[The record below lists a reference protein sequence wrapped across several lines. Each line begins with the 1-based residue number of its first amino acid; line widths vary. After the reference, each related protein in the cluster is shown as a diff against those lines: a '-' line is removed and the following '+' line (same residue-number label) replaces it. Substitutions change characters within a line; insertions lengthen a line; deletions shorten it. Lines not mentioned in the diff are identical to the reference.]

1 MQYRILGPL
10 VVASQDR
17 QLPLGPLKDRTVLG
31 VLLLHANEVVPRQRL
46 IDELW
51 GESPPPTAVKAVNG
65 YVWQLRKALG
75 GNGSCP
81 IATRQPGYLIEV
93 EDGEL
98 DAQQFSV
105 LTAEARARASA
116 TEFEEASAIYSEAL
130 SLWRGRALSG
140 IELESVGRHELERL
154 DEERIVAL
162 MDRTDC
168 DLALGRHDD
177 LVGEL
182 DVLVAQHPLRERL
195 YAQQMLALYRSGRQA
210 DALRAYHRARTSLV
224 DELALEPGPA
234 LQRLERGILN
244 HDPSLQTP
252 AGTAHRNGVETPAA
266 PDARDEQ
273 RRPRKTRRVVI
284 GLALGLALAAGLVA
298 AGLAGRDAK
307 QVALTTT
314 GSAVLV
320 VDPGTGDV
328 DARIPLS
335 RRPIASASGDQS
347 LWLAGADG
355 TVTRVAALGSPK
367 EETVQIGGAIGG
379 IAFGDRSVWVSSQEQ
394 GSIVRLDPA
403 TLKVVDRIAVG
414 NGPTA
419 VVFGAGAAWVANQT
433 DGTVS
438 RVDSVRDVVTKT
450 IPVGATPHALAFGAG
465 SLWVAD
471 EQLGSVTR
479 IDARTT
485 LPVALIDV
493 GPAPGSIAFGHGSLW
508 VGDMQG
514 GGVSRIDPRT
524 DRVVSTTAVG
534 ASVDTLG
541 VLPRDVWVGTG
552 ASGTLTR
559 LDPRDGRIGKP
570 LQIVGAAVGVVQ
582 LG

>member
-10 VVASQDR
+10 VVVSQNR

-31 VLLLHANEVVPRQRL
+31 VLLLHANEVVSRQRL
-46 IDELW
+46 IEELW

-81 IATRQPGYLIEV
+81 IVTRRPGYLIEV
-93 EDGEL
+93 ESGEL

-105 LTAEARARASA
+105 LAGEARARASA
-116 TEFEEASAIYSEAL
+116 AEFEEASAIYSEAL

-140 IELESVGRHELERL
+140 IDLESVGRHELERL

-162 MDRTDC
+162 MDRIDC

-210 DALRAYHRARTSLV
+210 DALRAYQQARTSLV

-252 AGTAHRNGVETPAA
+252 AGTAHRNGVDT
-266 PDARDEQ
+266 PDAPDEQ
-273 RRPRKTRRVVI
+273 RRPRKTRRGVI
-284 GLALGLALAAGLVA
+284 GLALGPALSAGLVA
-298 AGLAGRDAK
+298 AGLAGREAK
-307 QVALTTT
+307 RVALTST

-335 RRPIASASGDQS
+335 RRPIASASAGQS
-347 LWLAGADG
+347 LWLAGSDG

-379 IAFGDRSVWVSSQEQ
+379 IAFGDRSVWVSAQDQ
-394 GSIVRLDPA
+394 GTIVRLDPA
-403 TLKVVDRIAVG
+403 
-414 NGPTA
+414 
-419 VVFGAGAAWVANQT
+419 
-433 DGTVS
+433 
-438 RVDSVRDVVTKT
+438 
-450 IPVGATPHALAFGAG
+450 
-465 SLWVAD
+465 
-471 EQLGSVTR
+471 
-479 IDARTT
+479 
-485 LPVALIDV
+485 
-493 GPAPGSIAFGHGSLW
+493 
-508 VGDMQG
+508 
-514 GGVSRIDPRT
+514 
-524 DRVVSTTAVG
+524 
-534 ASVDTLG
+534 
-541 VLPRDVWVGTG
+541 
-552 ASGTLTR
+552 
-559 LDPRDGRIGKP
+559 
-570 LQIVGAAVGVVQ
+570 
-582 LG
+582 